1 MAVDNTALYGQ
12 PNVLAEGSGGM
23 VSPGA
28 AAYQGFQQELLR
40 RQAQQADAEAQARQ
54 DALDKQNAQIKMA
67 ELENAKTVAAANA
80 EARKAAANKA
90 VLANAEGT
98 MMPGSDIAPDQS
110 AAIKAAGGGGL
121 ILGTPM
127 TAGVPSQ
134 FAEAP
139 DAQTAASGEVPQ
151 TTKETYKGTPEQQLL
166 QAHKDYA
173 QGVVDKLTKK
183 QDNGEDLTPVEQEA
197 LFQGNSILMTGKS
210 STVPAGV
217 VTPKGAGSETNT
229 PEKKFYALM
238 VKTATDPNSVTPEEK
253 AYVNAYAKQHPD
265 EATKQR
271 DAVIKLNI
279 TQTGANARQGNQFSN
294 AAQESAYKDL
304 SAKYDKLNLPAIA
317 DMMDELKQTG
327 GVVETVAIPKFLSVL
342 TGGMGTGLRMTQSEL
357 QMVQNSRPL
366 LDSLLIKAGNV
377 IGINENGYRALTDE
391 QKRQMADFVGRVAQ
405 HRIDQGDNITQAQQD
420 LVGKSAP
427 EVRDILAKQR
437 ENDLKMFETRMGIK
451 PTAAAGAAPAN
462 RRTAKNPTTG
472 EVLYSDNGGP
482 WHK

>member
-139 DAQTAASGEVPQ
+139 DAQTAATGEVPQ
-151 TTKETYKGTPEQQLL
+151 TVKETYQGTPTQQ
-166 QAHKDYA
+166 KD
-173 QGVVDKLTKK
+173 K
-183 QDNGEDLTPVEQEA
+183 EQEA
-197 LFQGNSILMTGKS
+197 FAKEVLDGKHATGNPRVDEYLKAQATQILGGGKFGAI
-210 STVPAGV
+210 PAALINEPKAAGGETHGMNRYYDLV
-217 VTPKGAGSETNT
+217 AKRNAGTPLTS
-229 PEKKFYALM
+229 
-238 VKTATDPNSVTPEEK
+238 
-253 AYVNAYAKQHPD
+253 D
-265 EATKQR
+265 EAGFVKGVDDEEERKAKTQ
-271 DAVIKLNI
+271 AQHIQMNI
-279 TQTGANARQGNQFSN
+279 NAGLTRQDNQFSN

-304 SAKYDKLNLPAIA
+304 ATKYDKLNLPAIA
-317 DMMDELKQTG
+317 DMIDELKQTG

-366 LDSLLIKAGNV
+366 LDSLLIKAGNI
-377 IGINENGYRALTDE
+377 IGMNENGYRALTDE
-391 QKRQMADFVGRVAQ
+391 QKRQMADFVAKVAQ
-405 HRIDQGDNITQAQQD
+405 HRVDQGDNITQTQEA

-427 EVRDILAKQR
+427 EVRALLAKQR
-437 ENDLKMFETRMGIK
+437 ENDLKMYETRMGIT
-451 PTAAAGAAPAN
+451 PTGAPAPAAGTFSVTAPNHKVYTFKTQADADAFK
-462 RRTAKNPTTG
+462 AKF
-472 EVLYSDNGGP
+472 
-482 WHK
+482 

>member
-1 MAVDNTALYGQ
+1 
-12 PNVLAEGSGGM
+12 
-23 VSPGA
+23 
-28 AAYQGFQQELLR
+28 
-40 RQAQQADAEAQARQ
+40 
-54 DALDKQNAQIKMA
+54 
-67 ELENAKTVAAANA
+67 
-80 EARKAAANKA
+80 
-90 VLANAEGT
+90 
-98 MMPGSDIAPDQS
+98 
-110 AAIKAAGGGGL
+110 
-121 ILGTPM
+121 
-127 TAGVPSQ
+127 
-134 FAEAP
+134 
-139 DAQTAASGEVPQ
+139 
-151 TTKETYKGTPEQQLL
+151 
-166 QAHKDYA
+166 
-173 QGVVDKLTKK
+173 
-183 QDNGEDLTPVEQEA
+183 
-197 LFQGNSILMTGKS
+197 
-210 STVPAGV
+210 
-217 VTPKGAGSETNT
+217 
-229 PEKKFYALM
+229 
-238 VKTATDPNSVTPEEK
+238 
-253 AYVNAYAKQHPD
+253 
-265 EATKQR
+265 
-271 DAVIKLNI
+271 
-279 TQTGANARQGNQFSN
+279 
-294 AAQESAYKDL
+294 
-304 SAKYDKLNLPAIA
+304 
-317 DMMDELKQTG
+317 MMDELKQTG